1 MLKGIPEIISP
12 ELLKILSEM
21 GHGDEIVLGDANC
34 PAMGLNDKC
43 LHCAVNSAPELAD
56 AILKLMPLDTYA
68 KPVFLMELVPGDN
81 ADTTNWDEYET
92 VIKKHTDEE
101 IEHIERFAFY
111 ERMKSA
117 YAVIITSDVRP
128 YGNII
133 LKKGVV
139 TE

>member
-1 MLKGIPEIISP
+1 MLKGIPNIISP

-34 PAMGLNDKC
+34 PAMRLNDKC
-43 LHCAVNSAPELAD
+43 LHCAVSSAPKLAE

-68 KPVFLMELVPGDN
+68 KPVFLMELVPGDD
-81 ADTTNWDEYET
+81 ADTSNWDEYEA
-92 VIKKHTDEE
+92 VIKKHTHED

-117 YAVIITSDVRP
+117 YAVVITSDTRP

-139 TE
+139 TD